1 LNNNNNSQK
10 SSENRSSLNPICPL
24 CSGDKIK
31 KIGKPQICEKAREY
45 VDADYLV
52 MMCKACKYYFV
63 YPKISFT
70 RNQWAGIYGKEYFV
84 QMTRWWFKKRAK
96 HRNARLKLIQSFK
109 NNQIERFLDVGCGE
123 GYVLLDALKNNWET
137 YGLDMH
143 DYRIDAAKNKKIKF
157 IEGDI
162 SSASLPDNFF
172 DIIYL
177 DSVLEHI
184 IDTNLFLD
192 EIRRITKANGLIYV
206 GVPNEDCLG
215 NWGRKL
221 FYVLKG
227 QFNLSHKI
235 RPFKSPFH
243 IVGFTRKSLSDIL
256 KKNNFEILYMHNFGE
271 INVWRSH
278 KLFSRPFFLNLG
290 LVPLQIIALL
300 LGKSIYLEAVVKKK
314 PDVE

>member
-1 LNNNNNSQK
+1 MDKNNFSQQ
-10 SSENRSSLNPICPL
+10 SYENRSSSKPTCPL

-31 KIGKPQICEKAREY
+31 KIGKPQICEKAQEY

-70 RNQWAGIYGKEYFV
+70 RGQWAEIYGKEYFAP
-84 QMTRWWFKKRAK
+84 MTRWWTQKRSQ
-96 HRNARLKLIQSFK
+96 HRNARIKLIQSYK
-109 NNQIERFLDVGCGE
+109 NNQLDTFLDVGCGE
-123 GYVLLDALKNNWET
+123 GYVLLDALENKWES
-137 YGLDMH
+137 YGLDMY
-143 DYRIDAAKNKKIKF
+143 DYRIDEAKNKKIKF

-162 SSASLPDNFF
+162 ASASLPDNYF

-184 IDTNLFLD
+184 IDTKFFLN
-192 EIRRITKANGLIYV
+192 EIWRITKANGLIYI

-227 QFNLSHKI
+227 KSNLSHKI
-235 RPFKSPFH
+235 KPFKSPFH
-243 IVGFTRKSLSDIL
+243 VVGFTRKSLLNLL

-271 INVWRSH
+271 INIWRSH

-290 LVPLQIIALL
+290 LVPLHIIALL
-300 LGKSIYLEAVVKKK
+300 LKKSIYLEAVVRKS
-314 PDVE
+314 PTGN